1 MRTRTRT
8 RTKDERRGGP
18 YAPTFLMRRGE
29 ARRAILSAMQ
39 IFKSGPRRWALEPKK
54 ALIPGSMTLNDPDH
68 LVARPEGVRGRTT
81 SSRRAAM
88 VAKLGGPLSPFVYKQ
103 ARRLIGC
110 VFLSVEI
117 ELTLG
122 RQ

>member
-1 MRTRTRT
+1 
-8 RTKDERRGGP
+8 
-18 YAPTFLMRRGE
+18 
-29 ARRAILSAMQ
+29 
-39 IFKSGPRRWALEPKK
+39 
-54 ALIPGSMTLNDPDH
+54 
-68 LVARPEGVRGRTT
+68 
-81 SSRRAAM
+81 M

-110 VFLSVEI
+110 VLLSVEI